1 MSEDESS
8 SERGQVGIGTLVVF
22 IAMVLVAAIA
32 AGVLVNTAGFLQSKS
47 EQTGQDSTAQVSN
60 RVQVVSAYAE
70 VGFTD
75 LGFPTAGGTYK
86 SGGDVVDYA
95 EVVVTSGSGAGTV
108 DLRDATITW
117 NGPNRTQHL
126 TWRDPFDREE
136 NAAKIAANTT
146 RFSAVSLT
154 DDDPALLDETGDRLK
169 IAIDAEA
176 ISDDANDDAYVGDT
190 DPPGGFYPGQEATIR
205 ITTSSGAVTTYQLT
219 VPDTLAGK
227 HAVSL

>member
-1 MSEDESS
+1 MSGDERS

-32 AGVLVNTAGFLQSKS
+32 AGVLVNTAGFLQTKS
-47 EQTGQDSTAQVSN
+47 EQTGQESTAQVSN
-60 RVQVVSAYAE
+60 RVQVVSAYAD

-75 LGFPTAGGTYK
+75 LGFPSPGGTYK
-86 SGGDVVDYA
+86 SGGDVIDYV
-95 EVVVTSGSGAGTV
+95 EVVVSGSAGSGDV

-117 NGPNRTQHL
+117 NGPNRTQQL

-136 NAAKIAANTT
+136 NAAKTAANAT

-154 DDDPALLDETGDRLK
+154 DHDPALLDETGDRLK

-176 ISDDANDDAYVGDT
+176 ISDGANDDAYVGDA

-205 ITTSSGAVTTYQLT
+205 ITTASGATTVYRLA

-227 HAVSL
+227 DAVSL